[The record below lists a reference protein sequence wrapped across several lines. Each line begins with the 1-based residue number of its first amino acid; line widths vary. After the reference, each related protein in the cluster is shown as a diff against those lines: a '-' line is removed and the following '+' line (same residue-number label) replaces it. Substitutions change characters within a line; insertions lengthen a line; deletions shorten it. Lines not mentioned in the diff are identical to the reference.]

1 LIYKIYREKKMFIRV
16 YDWGRCH
23 WDNYRNEAEVGL
35 RFASYGRIEVT
46 NKKVFMLAVLNY
58 GIEFKEVKY

>member
-1 LIYKIYREKKMFIRV
+1 MFIRV